1 MDPIPMPF
9 ASYLWYISNIQFLD
23 GLCDFIDLVG
33 DALWSRT
40 SIADIVLDT
49 KIVVR
54 TSRVVRGSQENTT
67 SGFELANQVG
77 SSRRGENTVLS
88 DNQFGDLGKDEK
100 KIYVSIR

>member
-1 MDPIPMPF
+1 M
-9 ASYLWYISNIQFLD
+9 QFLD

-33 DALWSRT
+33 DALRSGT
-40 SIADIVLDT
+40 SIGDIVLDT
-49 KIVVR
+49 KIVVG

-88 DNQFGDLGKDEK
+88 DNQFGDLGKDK
-100 KIYVSIR
+100 KKNLRID